1 MGENSEK
8 LKHLLPHLL
17 EHNLDHIKEHRKW
30 VKMCEDEGLKD
41 IAEELRKV
49 VEYFEACTPCFEAAV
64 EKIEKV

>member
-30 VKMCEDEGLKD
+30 VKMCEEEGLED
-41 IAEELRKV
+41 IAEELKKV
-49 VEYFEACTPCFEAAV
+49 VGYFEACIPCFEAAV